1 MEVLEDSS
9 EQISQLYEKIPCR
22 VNQINYIKSI
32 FGKPHQYT
40 PASVFIYGHTGT
52 GKSLVVNS
60 VLQTFKFPHV
70 LVNFVECYSA
80 RFLYEM
86 ILNNLQG
93 NTANLSDASKFLKCD
108 NMNDFVRLF
117 KQVCKEKGLDKET
130 VYIILDRAE
139 RLRDF
144 DINVLPAFLKLQELT
159 QQNVCVV
166 FMTEIVWE
174 KFRTGTGYCEP
185 LCVHFPDYSKDELL
199 EILMLDKPDDYADE
213 FYSMYINLLLSVFH
227 MVCRDLKELQHLAR
241 INFPKYSEPVKLGEA
256 TETDTRKLW
265 KNIEPHLK
273 KALKTVYLREISSSQ
288 WEKMQQQESETG
300 QAVSVQGLAS
310 KAQVELPY
318 YSKYLLIA
326 AYLASYNPVKSDKR
340 FFVKLSS
347 KTKKSKAMQKKNT
360 ERTSNHILGPKPFPL
375 DRMMAIFYSI
385 VEGKVATTAN
395 IFMQVSSLVS
405 LHLLG
410 HASGEDQID
419 TPKYKCLVSLDFI
432 RSIARTVNFDVMRYL
447 FDFV

>member
-1 MEVLEDSS
+1 MAAMEVLEDSS

-32 FGKPHQYT
+32 FG
-40 PASVFIYGHTGT
+40 
-52 GKSLVVNS
+52 
-60 VLQTFKFPHV
+60 KFPHV

-117 KQVCKEKGLDKET
+117 KQ
-130 VYIILDRAE
+130 ILDRAE

-199 EILMLDKPDDYADE
+199 EILMLDKPDDYTDE

-241 INFPKYSEPVKLGEA
+241 INFPKYSEPVKTGE
-256 TETDTRKLW
+256 
-265 KNIEPHLK
+265 
-273 KALKTVYLREISSSQ
+273 
-288 WEKMQQQESETG
+288 
-300 QAVSVQGLAS
+300 GLTS

-340 FFVKLSS
+340 FFVK
-347 KTKKSKAMQKKNT
+347 
-360 ERTSNHILGPKPFPL
+360 TSNHILGPKPFPL

-432 RSIARTVNFDVMRYL
+432 RSIAR
-447 FDFV
+447 